1 MIITIDGPSGT
12 GKSTIAKKLARRLG
26 FAFFDTGAMYRSVA
40 WLIQKQG
47 ISPSEPEKI
56 IALLP
61 EFSFEIRTEKNGSKH
76 YLVNTVDVTDAI
88 RLEPISS
95 LASQVARIPEVR
107 SALVEIQR
115 RFGKSSN
122 AVFEGRDM
130 GTVVFPDAD
139 LKIYLTAAPEV
150 RAERRY
156 RELLEKFPDCAEI
169 LNFDQ
174 ILQDIID
181 RDCNDT
187 TREISPLKQA
197 PDAVLIDTSSLSV
210 EQVISRITDL
220 QKKRGLHRF
229 AKMKWS
235 YRLVYTLARWFFRV
249 FFRLR
254 VEGLEHFPS
263 GAAIIAAN
271 HTSLYDPEVVSISC
285 PEEVHFLA
293 KESLFRIP
301 ILGKLIRIL
310 NSHPV
315 SRGGSDAATFRLIL
329 QLLQEGKKVI
339 LFPEGRRSRDGKVQP
354 LEKGLPFLVQKAKC
368 SIIPTYVSGTF
379 EAWPRGRRFPKL
391 FGRIS
396 CSFGPPIEWEEFEGM
411 EKKEAMH
418 KINERTYQAL
428 SALQRHVEKSGSA
441 YDDYL

>member
-12 GKSTIAKKLARRLG
+12 GKSTIAKKIAHRLG

-40 WLIQKQG
+40 WLIQAQG
-47 ISPSEPEKI
+47 ILPTEPEKI
-56 IALLP
+56 CALLP
-61 EFSFEIRTEKNGSKH
+61 EFSFEIRTEKNGSKR
-76 YLVNTVDVTDAI
+76 YWVKKIDVTDVI
-88 RLEPISS
+88 RSEAISS

-107 SALVEIQR
+107 TALVEIQR
-115 RFGKSSN
+115 QFGKSSN
-122 AVFEGRDM
+122 GVFEGRDM

-139 LKIYLTAAPEV
+139 LKIFLTANPEV

-156 RELLEKFPDCAEI
+156 QELLEKFPDCAEN
-169 LNFDQ
+169 LHFDQ
-174 ILQDIID
+174 ILQDIME
-181 RDCNDT
+181 RDHNDM
-187 TREISPLKQA
+187 TREVSPLKQA
-197 PDAVLIDTSSLSV
+197 ADAILIDTSSLSI
-210 EQVISRITDL
+210 EQIVTQIIDL
-220 QKKRGLHRF
+220 QKKKGFRRF
-229 AKMKWS
+229 SKMKCS
-235 YRLVYTLARWFFRV
+235 YRFVYSLARWFFRL

-254 VEGLEHFPS
+254 VDGLEHFPS

-368 SIIPTYVSGTF
+368 RIIPTYVSGTF

-391 FGRIS
+391 FGKIT
-396 CSFGPPIEWEEFEGM
+396 CSFGSPIEWEEFEGM
-411 EKKEAMH
+411 EKKEAMQ

-428 SALQRHVEKSGSA
+428 CALQRHVERTSRNYGKYS
-441 YDDYL
+441 